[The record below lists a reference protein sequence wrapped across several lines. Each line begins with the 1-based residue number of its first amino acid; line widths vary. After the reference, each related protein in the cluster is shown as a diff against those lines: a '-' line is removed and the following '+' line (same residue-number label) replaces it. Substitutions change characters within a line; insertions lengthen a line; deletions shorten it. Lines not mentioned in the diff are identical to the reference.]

1 MTLPETKRSDFS
13 KRVLDLFV
21 ESAFSNTNEVAV
33 FSLLREIESYRK
45 ACPGDFDINC
55 EIGSLYCLLNNEQK
69 TRKYLELYIKHGDD
83 KARGHNNYA
92 VCLGNF
98 EKYEEAINHAK
109 EAVRLANNMAQYWS
123 VLVQSYYNAKRYED
137 VIEGAKKAGQRL
149 NELPQKIIEF
159 QRKAIVKVKIKKYSS
174 LPPRERIER
183 GSDEDYAKALDE
195 EFDEL
200 SNLRKNANIHSLD
213 GEPVHGK

>member
-1 MTLPETKRSDFS
+1 MTLPESKTAAFS
-13 KRVLDLFV
+13 KRVLDLFM
-21 ESAFSNTNEVAV
+21 ESAFGNTNEVAV

-45 ACPGDFDINC
+45 ACPSDFSINC

-83 KARGHNNYA
+83 NARGHNNYA

-98 EKYEEAINHAK
+98 EKYEEAIKHSE
-109 EAVRLANNMAQYWS
+109 EAVRLANNIAQYWS
-123 VLVQSYYNAKRYED
+123 VLVQNYYNAERYED
-137 VIEGAKKAGQRL
+137 VIEAVKTASQKLKALPLKTIELQRD
-149 NELPQKIIEF
+149 
-159 QRKAIVKVKIKKYSS
+159 AIVKVKIKKYSS
-174 LPPRERIER
+174 LPPRERTER
-183 GSDEDYAKALDE
+183 GSDEDYEKAVNE

>member
-1 MTLPETKRSDFS
+1 MTLPESKTTVFS

-21 ESAFSNTNEVAV
+21 ESAFGNINEVAV

-45 ACPGDFDINC
+45 ACPSDFNINC

-92 VCLGNF
+92 VCLGHF
-98 EKYEEAINHAK
+98 EKYEEAVKHSE

-123 VLVQSYYNAKRYED
+123 VLIQNYFNVERYED
-137 VIEGAKKAGQRL
+137 VIEAAITASQKLK
-149 NELPQKIIEF
+149 ELPQNIIDF
-159 QRKAIVKVKIKKYSS
+159 QQNAITKVKIKKYSS
-174 LPPRERIER
+174 LPQRERIER
-183 GSDEDYAKALDE
+183 GSDEDYEKTVNE
-195 EFDEL
+195 EFDAL
-200 SNLRKNANIHSLD
+200 SNLRKNANIHILD
-213 GEPVHGK
+213 GETVHGK